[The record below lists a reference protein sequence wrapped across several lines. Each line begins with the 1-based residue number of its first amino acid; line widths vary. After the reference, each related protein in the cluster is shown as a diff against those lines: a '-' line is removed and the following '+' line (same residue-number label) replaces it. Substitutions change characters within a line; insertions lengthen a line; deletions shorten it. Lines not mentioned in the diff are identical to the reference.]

1 VIPGE
6 DRRLRVLFIMPRSLV
21 PLVNTSTMD
30 FFARVILTTME
41 QRSAAR
47 TAATL
52 ILSTNN
58 RLSVYMNSPTTD
70 LSVWY
75 VVPAGLGSLLDQ
87 EVMDNV
93 ADFFASYVRGER
105 DAAAGA

>member
-30 FFARVILTTME
+30 FFARVILTSME